1 MDDIGMDSSINR
13 SIKMTTE
20 KQDLRVKINNETH
33 ILLDA
38 YCEQSGTTK
47 GQVITDLIWGSIPE
61 RLAHTR
67 VFLTKYL
74 SNNIYSTPDIPEV
87 KSKTRGK
94 RLLPSDFSPDKSI
107 AEDAGI
113 DYDGALE
120 AFTDWAKAGG
130 KRYLDWDAC
139 FRTACKT
146 WIKERYPHLR
156 RASTSV
162 STHGLNFDVTTKH
175 PDD

>member
-1 MDDIGMDSSINR
+1 
-13 SIKMTTE
+13 MTTE
-20 KQDLRVKINNETH
+20 KQDLRVKISNETH
-33 ILLDA
+33 TLLDA

-47 GQVITDLIWGSIPE
+47 GQVITDLIWGSIPS
-61 RLAHTR
+61 RLAHAG
-67 VFLTKYL
+67 VFLSKYL
-74 SNNIYSTPDIPEV
+74 NNSVCIPPDISKV
-87 KSKTRGK
+87 KTKKQGK

-107 AEDAGI
+107 ASEAGI

-120 AFTDWAKAGG
+120 AFKDWANAGG
-130 KRYLDWDAC
+130 KRYLDWDAG
-139 FRTACKT
+139 FRTACKS
-146 WIKERYPHLR
+146 WLKERFPHLR

>member
-1 MDDIGMDSSINR
+1 
-13 SIKMTTE
+13 MTTE

-33 ILLDA
+33 ALLDA

-47 GQVITDLIWGSIPE
+47 GQVITDLIWVSIPP

-74 SNNIYSTPDIPEV
+74 NNNICSTTDISEV

-94 RLLPSDFSPDKSI
+94 RLLPADFSPDKLI
-107 AEDAGI
+107 ADKAGI

-120 AFTDWAKAGG
+120 AFKDWANSI
-130 KRYLDWDAC
+130 Y
-139 FRTACKT
+139 F
-146 WIKERYPHLR
+146 
-156 RASTSV
+156 
-162 STHGLNFDVTTKH
+162 
-175 PDD
+175 

>member
-1 MDDIGMDSSINR
+1 M
-13 SIKMTTE
+13 TE

-74 SNNIYSTPDIPEV
+74 NNNIYSTPDIPEV
-87 KSKTRGK
+87 KTKKQGK
-94 RLLPSDFSPDKSI
+94 RLLPSDFSPDKYSKDVLY
-107 AEDAGI
+107 ESHSKEVD
-113 DYDGALE
+113 LE
-120 AFTDWAKAGG
+120 K
-130 KRYLDWDAC
+130 
-139 FRTACKT
+139 
-146 WIKERYPHLR
+146 
-156 RASTSV
+156 
-162 STHGLNFDVTTKH
+162 
-175 PDD
+175 